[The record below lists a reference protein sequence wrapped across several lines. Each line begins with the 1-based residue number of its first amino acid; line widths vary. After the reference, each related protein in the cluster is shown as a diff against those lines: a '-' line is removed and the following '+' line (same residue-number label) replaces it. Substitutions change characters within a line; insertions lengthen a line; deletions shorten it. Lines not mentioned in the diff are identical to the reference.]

1 LYGNATIREVS
12 ASGLGEVI
20 SYTMNKYF
28 AGPLVIKM
36 TGPLLRVV
44 GDRNPSSVKISIV
57 KTLGIIL
64 TKGGPALR
72 AFVPQFQTTFVK
84 ALSDPS
90 RSVRSEA
97 TAALALLVPL
107 STRIDPLI
115 KELVS
120 GSLGR
125 SASVAGIDGQGL
137 IVVQT
142 TMLLALAGVLETGGA
157 KAKLPDTIPAAL
169 AAAEEILEN
178 EPEDET
184 LRDAAQK
191 VVKIAS
197 SL

>member
-1 LYGNATIREVS
+1 MHNLEQS
-12 ASGLGEVI
+12 L
-20 SYTMNKYF
+20 
-28 AGPLVIKM
+28 
-36 TGPLLRVV
+36 
-44 GDRNPSSVKISIV
+44 
-57 KTLGIIL
+57 
-64 TKGGPALR
+64 
-72 AFVPQFQTTFVK
+72 
-84 ALSDPS
+84 
-90 RSVRSEA
+90 
-97 TAALALLVPL
+97 
-107 STRIDPLI
+107 DPLI